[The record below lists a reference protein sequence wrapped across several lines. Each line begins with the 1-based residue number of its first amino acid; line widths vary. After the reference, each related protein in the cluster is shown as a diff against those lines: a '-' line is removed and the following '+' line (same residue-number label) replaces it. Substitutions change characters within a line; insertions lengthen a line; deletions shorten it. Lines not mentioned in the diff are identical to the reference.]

1 MTTTFFGNPDL
12 YYVFP
17 GYWDDDYDTFDSI
30 FSPGEY
36 SGSPLTGSL
45 GTWIAVGT
53 FFGNSNLYYVF
64 PGYWDNGYE
73 FNPDFTPGE
82 YSGTALSAV
91 AAQWDSFG
99 FYEAFYSGST
109 LVTAAGAWS
118 SSGTSIALYTGS
130 ILSTSAADRS
140 ATGDGVALYSGSTL
154 ASVAATWE
162 AGEGQEASYTGSV
175 LTIGSFT
182 ILPPAGWNAS
192 GGAVAFYTGVA
203 LATVVG
209 SFSADGGAV
218 AAYLGFSLE
227 TTPGAWSAQGTADA
241 AYTGSTAG
249 SDAANWE
256 AGVTAFYSGTDD
268 PLPEGFIDEDHYY
281 ALPEYWREVYVFNP
295 NAAPPTEVSL
305 PLETT
310 SAQWGAT
317 GGAAGGYR
325 GGLAITLAGLW
336 STLAVGDPLGPPER
350 RPLPARITDRGYGSS
365 DIAAPSFNRTQY
377 VKHGSIHEPLDLGL
391 LGDVDVFIDGA
402 AGGEHGSHTIFY
414 SFRTDQPLRVGARIL
429 PPGERSATRQQPG
442 EQWDQTNLYIS
453 VSVTDASQ
461 RRLESGDKV
470 FLPES
475 NLPAARFGSRRIELG
490 YADSSYWKSGYSN
503 DDDLYQEV
511 TGPINYVTNFG
522 ELAAG
527 ADFAPAFTT
536 FTVFYVDSGYWED
549 DYTVSTAS
557 VIVEPIIELLPDV
570 RAALRSAVQPAG
582 TFTLAV
588 SNSQWTEIPYTLQ
601 IALRL
606 RRDLRGI
613 AGLRLD
619 AKGRIPVSDASGTAE
634 LRLLPAGFIP
644 RNKVLIGEALLQ
656 LKPRAALWRTSPF
669 D

>member
-1 MTTTFFGNPDL
+1 MTFFGNPDL

-17 GYWDDDYDTFDSI
+17 GYWDD
-30 FSPGEY
+30 
-36 SGSPLTGSL
+36 
-45 GTWIAVGT
+45 
-53 FFGNSNLYYVF
+53 
-64 PGYWDNGYE
+64 GYA

-82 YSGTALSAV
+82 YSGTALAIT
-91 AAQWDSFG
+91 AAQWSAFG
-99 FYEAFYSGST
+99 LQEGEYTGSVLTTTAGSWNSSGDGTGSYSGSILT
-109 LVTAAGAWS
+109 TAAGNWS
-118 SSGTSIALYTGS
+118 SSGGGAGS
-130 ILSTSAADRS
+130 
-140 ATGDGVALYSGSTL
+140 YSGSTL
-154 ASVAATWE
+154 AVVAASWG
-162 AGEGQEASYTGSV
+162 AGIGQGAPYTGSV

-192 GGAVAFYTGVA
+192 GGAVAFYTGA
-203 LATVVG
+203 ATTTAAASIAG
-209 SFSADGGAV
+209 SGAGTGFYQATPLEPAAATWSGAGSAEASYTGATSAPV
-218 AAYLGFSLE
+218 AA
-227 TTPGAWSAQGTADA
+227 A
-241 AYTGSTAG
+241 
-249 SDAANWE
+249 WE
-256 AGVTAFYSGTDD
+256 AGVTAFYTG
-268 PLPEGFIDEDHYY
+268 
-281 ALPEYWREVYVFNP
+281 AVA
-295 NAAPPTEVSL
+295 AAPIAADWS
-305 PLETT
+305 
-310 SAQWGAT
+310 
-317 GGAAGGYR
+317 AAGGGAGSYQ
-325 GGLAITLAGLW
+325 GGQAAALAGLW
-336 STLAVGDPLGPPER
+336 SALAVGNPSGPPLR
-350 RPLPARITDRGYGSS
+350 QPLPPRITDRGYGSS

-414 SFRTDQPLRVGARIL
+414 VFRTDQPLRVGARIL
-429 PPGERSATRQQPG
+429 PPGERSSTRQQEG

-453 VSVTDASQ
+453 VNATDASQ

-490 YADSSYWKSGYSN
+490 YASSNYWESGYAN
-503 DDDLYQEV
+503 DDGLYQEV
-511 TGPINYVTNFG
+511 AGPINYVTNFG

-557 VIVEPIIELLPDV
+557 VIVEPIIELLPDI

-634 LRLLPAGFIP
+634 LLLLPAGFIP
-644 RNKVLIGEALLQ
+644 RNKALSGEALLQ